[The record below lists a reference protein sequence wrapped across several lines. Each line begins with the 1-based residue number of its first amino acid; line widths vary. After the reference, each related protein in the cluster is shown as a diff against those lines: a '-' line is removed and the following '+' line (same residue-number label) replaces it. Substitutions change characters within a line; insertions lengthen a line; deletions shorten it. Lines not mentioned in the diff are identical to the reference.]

1 MGVVEGGVVVLEGGV
16 CVVEGGDGCG
26 RGCGWVW

>member
-16 CVVEGGDGCG
+16 CVVEGGCGCG
-26 RGCGWVW
+26 RGWG